1 MGASFQM
8 SQATPVENGCG
19 YCGASF
25 HEGARFCRQ
34 CGNPIPLKEVGSVT
48 EPTTRLLDQSP
59 RPQATGFSE
68 YQQGGPVY
76 RAAET
81 SPAPPSTVTQG
92 LQRSR
97 RYRAPLI
104 IFIVCSIAV
113 FLFVA
118 GIAVAVKV
126 LWHSPVMRP
135 PVTSG
140 PVVPPVP
147 PAVPGIAAPPAGVV
161 GNEFIYPGS
170 KVNLQA
176 NTADGV
182 TLQLQTTD
190 SIDKVVTWYT
200 TKLKPTKTV
209 NPGFEP
215 GGARISIME
224 GENGK
229 AVITGNDEGTSIIF
243 KGENE

>member
-1 MGASFQM
+1 
-8 SQATPVENGCG
+8 
-19 YCGASF
+19 
-25 HEGARFCRQ
+25 
-34 CGNPIPLKEVGSVT
+34 
-48 EPTTRLLDQSP
+48 
-59 RPQATGFSE
+59 
-68 YQQGGPVY
+68 
-76 RAAET
+76 
-81 SPAPPSTVTQG
+81 
-92 LQRSR
+92 
-97 RYRAPLI
+97 
-104 IFIVCSIAV
+104 
-113 FLFVA
+113 
-118 GIAVAVKV
+118 
-126 LWHSPVMRP
+126 MRP

>member
-1 MGASFQM
+1 
-8 SQATPVENGCG
+8 
-19 YCGASF
+19 
-25 HEGARFCRQ
+25 
-34 CGNPIPLKEVGSVT
+34 
-48 EPTTRLLDQSP
+48 
-59 RPQATGFSE
+59 
-68 YQQGGPVY
+68 
-76 RAAET
+76 
-81 SPAPPSTVTQG
+81 
-92 LQRSR
+92 
-97 RYRAPLI
+97 
-104 IFIVCSIAV
+104 
-113 FLFVA
+113 
-118 GIAVAVKV
+118 
-126 LWHSPVMRP
+126 MRP

-161 GNEFIYPGS
+161 GNEFIYPGA